1 MTDITVRLRRL
12 SHSIECLMAI
22 AGTPGVAIGVM
33 TKDNPIFYDN
43 HGFRDV
49 EKKLPVTEDTIFPIC
64 SLTKA
69 ITAAALGLLVEEKRV
84 SWDSLIKDILP
95 DFLSVNPVLHNNTT
109 ITDILCHRTGMGWGD
124 SVILGTA
131 GNILLRSED
140 VMKYINNRPLIRQF
154 RSQFGYNNLHY
165 ELAGSVIEQV
175 SGQSSFDF
183 MQSRLLD
190 PLGMERTSFQTPS
203 ESVDDVTVC
212 YNALDDASTVP
223 IDFLRMGDG
232 GYGAASGGA
241 RSSVK
246 DLVKLYSS
254 FIKGFNSQFSESVTP
269 DDASPLK
276 QLNHIMSAKI
286 PFDQPSQREASYAF
300 GWGRVQLPG
309 RFGQI
314 GLNPA
319 LLPQGMPA
327 IGRGISSLVLFH
339 QGSLPGSL
347 TFVALLPETETV
359 IVVLT
364 NSLALDDAADWIGQ
378 LIIEEI
384 VNGPSELRT
393 DFVGLAEAAVAEN
406 LKWYPRVV
414 DELEKGKKAGTS
426 PKPLTEYVGT
436 YWDDLHIFMID
447 IKLVGDKLY
456 WLMQGLETEMFEL
469 AHYHEDTFT
478 WLQPRDE
485 LASRGRWVGSD
496 QGAAFWKVKF
506 GASESATIN
515 KLIWVPYSELPPAI
529 YTKSRE

>member
-12 SHSIECLMAI
+12 SHSIERLMAI

-124 SVILGTA
+124 NVILGTA

-175 SGQSSFDF
+175 SGQSYFDF

-190 PLGMERTSFQTPS
+190 PLEMERTSFQTPL

-223 IDFLRMGDG
+223 IDFLRMGDV

-286 PFDQPSQREASYAF
+286 PFNQPSQHEASYAF

-309 RFGQI
+309 RLGQI

-319 LLPQGMPA
+319 LLPQGMPT
-327 IGRGISSLVLFH
+327 IGRGTSSLVLFH

-364 NSLALDDAADWIGQ
+364 NSLALNDAADWIGQ

-384 VNGPSELRT
+384 VNGPPELRT

-414 DELEKGKKAGTS
+414 DELEK
-426 PKPLTEYVGT
+426 
-436 YWDDLHIFMID
+436 
-447 IKLVGDKLY
+447 
-456 WLMQGLETEMFEL
+456 EMFEL
-469 AHYHEDTFT
+469 AHYHEDTLT

-485 LASRGRWVGSD
+485 LASRGRWAGSD

-506 GASESATIN
+506 GASESAMIN